1 MDIETVYFTYDILNR
16 LSASR
21 VFDVTN
27 VCEIRESCRSW
38 DGTKGIL
45 FFESGEV
52 LDEFA
57 LFSFHL
63 VQHTR
68 RVAVNLTTS
77 LIDFIWNSSADMRQ
91 GSGDLS
97 KFDDF
102 EKLREQF
109 AGEYIRSV
117 YGVRGLFEDES
128 NPQEPKTKKRYWCK
142 IIKKKKFVIYGNIK
156 LGIKNCKSWIL
167 KVRNMVNWKL

>member
-1 MDIETVYFTYDILNR
+1 MYFTYDVLNR

-52 LDEFA
+52 VDEFV

-63 VQHTR
+63 VQLTC

-77 LIDFIWNSSADMRQ
+77 LIDFIWNSPADMGQ

-117 YGVRGLFEDES
+117 YGVRRSLEDES
-128 NPQEPKTKKRYWCK
+128 NAQESETKKRYWCR
-142 IIKKKKFVIYGNIK
+142 IIRKKKIVTYGNKK

-167 KVRNMVNWKL
+167 KVRNMVNWKS

>member
-1 MDIETVYFTYDILNR
+1 MYFTHDISNR

-27 VCEIRESCRSW
+27 VSEIRESCRSW

-45 FFESGEV
+45 FLESGEV

-63 VQHTR
+63 VQLTC

-77 LIDFIWNSSADMRQ
+77 LIDFIWNSPADTGQ
-91 GSGDLS
+91 ESGDLS
-97 KFDDF
+97 TFDDF

-117 YGVRGLFEDES
+117 YGVRRSFEDES
-128 NPQEPKTKKRYWCK
+128 NPRESETKKRYWCK
-142 IIKKKKFVIYGNIK
+142 IIKKNKFVIYGNKK
-156 LGIKNCKSWIL
+156 LGIRNCK
-167 KVRNMVNWKL
+167 KLDIES